1 MLVDNDG
8 GPASLAPCFVRIA
21 LFTYIYVHS
30 HLLSSS
36 DRITFFSAI
45 TFTVWF
51 LTPLVIVHR
60 CLHALGLDVRAC
72 FLPVAL
78 SFVVCCVASSL
89 LLLTVTHATASVVAV
104 LDRHL
109 RARGARLIP
118 CSFTV
123 CHFLLT
129 HRPPLK
135 RGRRTCGRAFCPW
148 LCPLLCAVWLLR
160 RFP

>member
-78 SFVVCCVASSL
+78 S
-89 LLLTVTHATASVVAV
+89 SVVPCVFFAALLDGYPCDCICGGCVRSPCPCARCSPHPVFYLRVPFSSHTPAAV
-104 LDRHL
+104 E
-109 RARGARLIP
+109 AGGA
-118 CSFTV
+118 
-123 CHFLLT
+123 
-129 HRPPLK
+129 
-135 RGRRTCGRAFCPW
+135 GRAGVLSARSSV
-148 LCPLLCAVWLLR
+148 LCCAVWLLR
-160 RFP
+160 RAP